1 MPIRTA
7 LGEDSLIVRERLRP
21 LLAVDPEVEIVAA
34 VAEQPS
40 LRQACDE
47 VHPNVMLSDIRMP
60 PHHTDGGGAS
70 GGDRQ
75 GEAAARQRR
84 VTPVAFDAIKA
95 KALV

>member
-7 LGEDSLIVRERLRP
+7 LGEDSLIVRERVRP
-21 LLAVDPEVEIVAA
+21 LLAVDPEVETVAA
-34 VAEQPS
+34 GADQPS

-47 VHPNVMLSDIRMP
+47 AHPDVVLSDIRMP
-60 PHHTDGGGAS
+60 PNRTDEVAGRS

-84 VTPVAFDAIKA
+84 DHAGRV
-95 KALV
+95 